1 MCMKTLND
9 FHECR
14 HICSFACFL
23 EYLPLFR
30 IIICMK
36 TVNDFQKPKVQP
48 QLVIWLIFSQFQ
60 PGVANESVAYIK
72 KRVIQK
78 QEKSRVDV
86 E

>member
-1 MCMKTLND
+1 MKTVND

-23 EYLPLFR
+23 EYFSFR
-30 IIICMK
+30 IIMCMK

-48 QLVIWLIFSQFQ
+48 QLIICFIFSQFQ

-72 KRVIQK
+72 KACDSKTGKV
-78 QEKSRVDV
+78 
-86 E
+86 

>member
-1 MCMKTLND
+1 M
-9 FHECR
+9 
-14 HICSFACFL
+14 
-23 EYLPLFR
+23 
-30 IIICMK
+30 CMK

-48 QLVIWLIFSQFQ
+48 QLIICFIFSQFQ

-78 QEKSRVDV
+78 QEKFRVDV

>member
-1 MCMKTLND
+1 MKTVND

-23 EYLPLFR
+23 EYFPLFR
-30 IIICMK
+30 IIMCMK

-48 QLVIWLIFSQFQ
+48 QLIICFIFSQFQ

-72 KRVIQK
+72 KACDSKTGKV
-78 QEKSRVDV
+78 
-86 E
+86 